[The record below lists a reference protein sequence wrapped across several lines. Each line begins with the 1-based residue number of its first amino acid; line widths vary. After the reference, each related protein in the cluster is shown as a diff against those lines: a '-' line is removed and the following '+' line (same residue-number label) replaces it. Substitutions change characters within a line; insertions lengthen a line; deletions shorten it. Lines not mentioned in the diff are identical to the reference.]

1 MRKDMIRLRP
11 HHLLRTQ
18 GYSGKGYSDNFV
30 SNMNEVVERLRTNK
44 DEMVEITFS
53 TDNLCACCPSKL
65 SDGVCDSDVK
75 VLHFDKGVVDAIDLK
90 EGTYSYQELI
100 SKLDTYLTSGHD
112 DELLR
117 NICGNCNWYPVSAC
131 WKNIKTRKYI
141 L

>member
-11 HHLLRTQ
+11 HHLLCTQ
-18 GYSGKGYSDNFV
+18 GYSGNGYSDNFV

-44 DEMVEITFS
+44 DEQIEIVFT
-53 TDNLCACCPSKL
+53 TDNLCKSCPSKL
-65 SDGVCDSDVK
+65 SDGICESDSK
-75 VLHFDKGVVDAIDLK
+75 VLHFDQGVIDALNLT

-100 SKLDTYLTSGHD
+100 SKLDTYLTSGKE
-112 DELLR
+112 DERLKE
-117 NICGNCNWYPVSAC
+117 ICGNCNWYPVSAC